1 MSEPKTDV
9 PAKKPDNPNAI
20 IIDARAAT
28 YDGDAVRVMAV
39 SDANSG
45 KIKVA
50 KEKLWREQ
58 PDAKGNTIVVTDTPN
73 VFKHWGLA
81 FDEKTQMPSV
91 MAAYKAAN
99 AAGLLLIDDSLK
111 RYDPTHV
118 IQTRKV
124 DERGKSLDFD
134 SMGINNGHIAVLL
147 AVWAARLAH
156 GGYVITKQPDAPS
169 DNEASGF
176 DMMPFSI

>member
-1 MSEPKTDV
+1 MSDQ
-9 PAKKPDNPNAI
+9 PAKKPALNPKVI
-20 IIDARAAT
+20 TIDARAAT
-28 YDGDAVRVMAV
+28 YDGDAVRVLAV
-39 SDANSG
+39 TDADSG
-45 KIKVA
+45 KIIVK
-50 KEKLWREQ
+50 KEDEWREQ
-58 PDAKGNTIVVTDTPN
+58 PVAAGNAIVVTDTPN
-73 VFKHWGLA
+73 IFNHWGLA
-81 FDEKTQMPSV
+81 FDEKEQMQSV

-99 AAGLLLIDDSLK
+99 AAGLLVIDDGLK

-147 AVWAARLAH
+147 AVWAARKVH
-156 GGYVITKQPDAPS
+156 GGFVITKQPDTS
-169 DNEASGF
+169 STDEDSGF